1 MYGAGQGFNEGVK
14 TVGNFLFKAMEAKRA
29 DKQYYDRL
37 ALQQAWMDVY
47 GGTPLQDGRWSP
59 VPSVGVPRPQPHPP
73 ARSIGNRPAVSPPV
87 PYQVTR
93 PDSPAKLLAGQSFT
107 HPNPAGYRSEEAEQ
121 EPAPRF
127 THPNPPSP
135 AEALTTNSPQP
146 SLMKPQAKTMV
157 STFRGP
163 SPSSTPFSAP
173 ASSPHMEQRTFNAP
187 KDPSMVIKPMP
198 DVTAGPPIRRIGPN
212 TPLPPISTMRS
223 LFRRG
228 Y

>member
-14 TVGNFLFKAMEAKRA
+14 TAGNFLFKAMEAKRA

-47 GGTPLQDGRWSP
+47 GGTPLQDGRGSP

-93 PDSPAKLLAGQSFT
+93 PDSPAELLAGQSFT
-107 HPNPAGYRSEEAEQ
+107 HPNPAGYRSAEAEQ

-135 AEALTTNSPQP
+135 AETLAT
-146 SLMKPQAKTMV
+146 KQAAPTMMRSHATPMV
-157 STFRGP
+157 SSFRGP
-163 SPSSTPFSAP
+163 APQSTPFSSR
-173 ASSPHMEQRTFNAP
+173 SSHPHTEQRTFSEP
-187 KDPSMVIKPMP
+187 MDPSMVINKMP
-198 DVTAGPPIRRIGPN
+198 EVTAGPPMRRIGPN
-212 TPLPPISTMRS
+212 TPLPTISTMRS